1 MLWKIVEKLVILG
14 FILILHSGPSPS
26 EFFIR
31 RIITFAEKSVIRLQ
45 CGEDYEKP
53 FNVGLMSSSH
63 VQNERS
69 LDCFLELISYFD
81 VSLLELRQCLQP
93 PFLLFLERILD
104 GFQNK
109 ILQRRFRARPQ
120 SDFFVHRNPHLAFLH
135 LLDVLHCVDGAVVS
149 PHVEAIPLVD
159 FVLVLFGH
167 LLRHFCF
174 DYFQL
179 QNL

>member
-1 MLWKIVEKLVILG
+1 MLWEIVEKLVVLG
-14 FILILHSGPSPS
+14 FVLILNSCPSPS

-69 LDCFLELISYFD
+69 FDCFLELISYFD

-93 PFLLFLERILD
+93 PFLFFFKCILYS
-104 GFQNK
+104 
-109 ILQRRFRARPQ
+109 L
-120 SDFFVHRNPHLAFLH
+120 
-135 LLDVLHCVDGAVVS
+135 
-149 PHVEAIPLVD
+149 
-159 FVLVLFGH
+159 
-167 LLRHFCF
+167 
-174 DYFQL
+174 
-179 QNL
+179 